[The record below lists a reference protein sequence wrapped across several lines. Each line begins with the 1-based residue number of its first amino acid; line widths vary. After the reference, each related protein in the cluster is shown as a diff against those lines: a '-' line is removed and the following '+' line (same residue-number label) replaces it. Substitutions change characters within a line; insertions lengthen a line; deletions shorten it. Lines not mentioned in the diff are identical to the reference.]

1 MGYFVDDVQILKNIF
16 LTWIFLLISPIKITL
31 PFFVCLSQFSCRSVA
46 PDLEQYRWT
55 TWEQQFLIYVLK
67 SCNLQRTETCASCS
81 HGLVNLIFER
91 ILYTFIIPKTFLD
104 ILLQILP
111 LYLYLWYS
119 FKHITSLVKWSSVV
133 CQHIKMVTLDP
144 HMNLTYFIF

>member
-1 MGYFVDDVQILKNIF
+1 MGFFVDDVQILKNIF
-16 LTWIFLLISPIKITL
+16 LTWIFLLISPIKRTL

-46 PDLEQYRWT
+46 PGLKQYRWT
-55 TWEQQFLIYVLK
+55 TWEQQFLTYYK
-67 SCNLQRTETCASCS
+67 SCNLQRTEICASCS
-81 HGLVNLIFER
+81 YGLFNFIFEG

-119 FKHITSLVKWSSVV
+119 FKHITSLVKWSSVLVV
-133 CQHIKMVTLDP
+133 C
-144 HMNLTYFIF
+144 